1 MSSTI
6 DEVISA
12 FYSAFDNRGGRR
24 LTPETLRALFIPE
37 ARITRV
43 SAAAVESW
51 SVDEFITPR
60 AAMLSDG
67 TLTEFHE
74 REIDAWTT
82 ALDHIASR
90 HSFYEKS
97 GTMRGQPYAGRGR
110 KFIQLCRV
118 DDAWRITAMLWED
131 E

>member
-6 DEVISA
+6 DEVIAA
-12 FYSAFDNRGGRR
+12 FYAAFDNRGGRQ
-24 LTPETLRALFIPE
+24 LAADTLRALFISA

-43 SAAAVESW
+43 SAAGVESW
-51 SVDEFITPR
+51 TVEEFIAPR

-74 REIDAWTT
+74 WEIDAWTT

-97 GTMRGQPYAGRGR
+97 GTMRGQSYAGRGR

-118 DDAWRITAMLWED
+118 DDAWRITAVLWED